1 MGANSQLPEDV
12 KAVSEDI
19 YSEKWGKHLMEQTD
33 RTLVAGEKAM
43 ENIMQNKTNET
54 LSVSSC
60 QNITIDVMK
69 CENITVNVADSRQ
82 FDINIVDCK
91 NYSIH
96 TGK

>member
-12 KAVSEDI
+12 KACQKISI
-19 YSEKWGKHLMEQTD
+19 PKNG
-33 RTLVAGEKAM
+33 

-54 LSVSSC
+54 LSVNGC

-69 CENITVNVADSRQ
+69 CEKITVNVSDSRQ

-96 TGK
+96 TGE